1 MELTQIIRKP
11 ILTEKTNLLQ
21 AQNKYTFEVDYHAN
35 KYQIK
40 HAVEFIFQVKVT
52 DVNTIKVDKKAKR
65 VGRFNGFTNRY
76 KKAIV
81 TLAADDKI
89 VFYPNESEAQDEA
102 KQAQKSAKAQEA
114 KAADKAK
121 EEELAAKIA
130 AKKSTKKATTKK
142 AATKKEA

>member
-21 AQNKYTFEVDYHAN
+21 QENKYTFEVDYHAN

-40 HAVEFIFQVKVT
+40 NAVEFIFQVKVEN
-52 DVNTIKVDKKAKR
+52 VNTIKVGKKAKR

-81 TLAADDKI
+81 TLAKEDKI
-89 VFYPNESEAQDEA
+89 VFYPNEAEAQDEA
-102 KQAQKSAKAQEA
+102 KMAQKAAKAQEVKQA
-114 KAADKAK
+114 DQAA
-121 EEELAAKIA
+121 EEKLAQKIA
-130 AKKSTKKATTKK
+130 AKKTTKK
-142 AATKKEA
+142 SSKKDEK